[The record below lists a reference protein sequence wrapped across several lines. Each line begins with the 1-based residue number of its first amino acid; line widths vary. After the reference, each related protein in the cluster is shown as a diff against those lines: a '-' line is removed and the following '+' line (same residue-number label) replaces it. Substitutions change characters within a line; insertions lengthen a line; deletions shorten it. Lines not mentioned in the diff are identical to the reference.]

1 MLELTEKRLISVL
14 WILENKEKNWSI
26 YELSKGT
33 AAMMNPKK
41 DTDSNSPSFRSM
53 HNDSVLTYKP
63 TFSFVKELEKNG
75 FIAKNEKTS
84 EYSVARATDLIKLV
98 SLARPVTSLK
108 TIGYHSP
115 LGFEGTIRLV
125 NATKLEYSFTL
136 FAGSEFYRSYVK
148 TDQVHAYVMEGEEE
162 KWEKYLLS
170 KKCLKAEKSQA
181 NLFLLPTKNQALF
194 KKAKKVKGFSI
205 APTSILLSD
214 LLSFGGLGEEQGR
227 FLMEEWL
234 NNKL

>member
-1 MLELTEKRLISVL
+1 MTEKRLISVL

-26 YELSKGT
+26 YELRKGA
-33 AAMMNPKK
+33 AAMFGEDDAVYKK
-41 DTDSNSPSFRSM
+41 NTRFPIMDLA
-53 HNDSVLTYKP
+53 LTYRP

-75 FIAKNEKTS
+75 FITKNNKTS
-84 EYSVARATDLIKLV
+84 EYSVTRAPDLVKLV
-98 SLARPVTSLK
+98 SLARPLTNLK

-115 LGFEGTIRLV
+115 LDFEGTIRLV
-125 NATKLEYSFTL
+125 NATKLAYSFTL
-136 FAGSEFYRSYVK
+136 FAGSELYRSYVK
-148 TDQVHAYVMEGEEE
+148 TDQVHAYIQQGDEK
-162 KWEKYLLS
+162 KWEQYLLS
-170 KKCLKAEKSQA
+170 KKFLKAEKSHA
-181 NLFLLPTKNQALF
+181 NLSLLPTKNQALF
-194 KKAKKVKGFSI
+194 KKAKKIKGFSI